1 MQQFASLFSCPF
13 GALHNQ
19 QCSGP
24 VFHPDFISTSEVI
37 VGRVASCQ
45 EDTRSSQLVVQP
57 CKSDPETT
65 PQRGQTGEVRSRKPI
80 ETVSVMRF
88 HCLFIQCKESI
99 EGRLHIR
106 ASPLVQVTRNLRRA
120 TFRSE
125 RRSLCMLVGR
135 RRILQHLPH
144 RLACQP
150 ELPRHFPPATPLHRN
165 CPPYPC
171 IQFHCVH
178 ASGVLR
184 KHTSSTA
191 PNLVR
196 YPWGASVLREIRM
209 RRRSTFTPPR
219 HAANAA
225 RYGLFL
231 LRRS

>member
-13 GALHNQ
+13 GDLHNQ

-24 VFHPDFISTSEVI
+24 MFHPDFVSTSEVI
-37 VGRVASCQ
+37 VGRVPSCQ

-106 ASPLVQVTRNLRRA
+106 VFTACPGHAQRTAA

-125 RRSLCMLVGR
+125 RRSLCMLNGR

-150 ELPRHFPPATPLHRN
+150 ELPRHCPLATPLHMN
-165 CPPYPC
+165 CLS
-171 IQFHCVH
+171 
-178 ASGVLR
+178 ALR
-184 KHTSSTA
+184 
-191 PNLVR
+191 
-196 YPWGASVLREIRM
+196 
-209 RRRSTFTPPR
+209 
-219 HAANAA
+219 
-225 RYGLFL
+225 
-231 LRRS
+231 